1 MYMNYNYNTMLDRI
15 DKISSLIKEEDY
27 IELLNNLKCIKEKNE
42 DLYKKDRKLKYTNT
56 IKNYKKEI
64 ESKNEEIDIL
74 KNHIS
79 NLEYEVELSNYS

>member
-27 IELLNNLKCIKEKNE
+27 KELLNNLKCIKEKNE
-42 DLYKKDRKLKYTNT
+42 DLYKKDRKLKYSNT

-64 ESKNEEIDIL
+64 ESKNEEIEIL

-79 NLEYEVELSNYS
+79 NLEYEVELNNY